1 MIFRIIDEFSQDLAV
16 SLDTKFLTWNNHESR
31 KTWQTETISLPEYCE
46 SNQIPI
52 LLRYQDELK
61 DLANSRVGNQSLQ
74 EYLCARDFD
83 LWNSCIIV
91 ENNWTKSSWV
101 FDAIKLVAIIL
112 LIESLN
118 PDTIEIDIRSNRLS
132 RSIEVICNN
141 RQVNFR
147 MIRKSNRYS
156 LGNLHAEFLLA
167 FFRGLFYQIY
177 NVYLAVQFK
186 TFFHRKSAL
195 SDIPSCAVITYTEN
209 TEDFANKGYSRYLGH
224 LPRVGQSIRHRP
236 SYFFLHSTG
245 TSLFPS
251 LRETKVLKNLVN
263 NSSSILPCIA
273 IAEYSTLRTILTT
286 HTEWLHSL
294 ISFNRIWSYLDR
306 ANLHSQHFLIPLITR
321 DLCESIWGAHAVRA
335 RNYDSVFK
343 NMTVANQK
351 TKNWIFL
358 FEGQDWERIFCQ
370 IAQKNTE
377 CASFGYVHV
386 NIKKWD
392 MRPVNF
398 SYRNFSFAVSNS
410 YDKHEIMNRNSSSNQ
425 IIHLEPLRA
434 PAIPIPPS
442 ARFSSGNRLLILGS
456 IDLHM
461 SLDYIKRI
469 LKSKDSNSPEI
480 TVDIGWH
487 PAISKPRFV
496 RVIQKQLN
504 SLNTNFIERLIAADF
519 IVCVN
524 GTTPINAVLMGKPT
538 CIIAEANELSLT
550 PEPIS
555 KLLSTVYNPDDVFM
569 WIDKMKMDSIGP
581 TDMTL
586 LINSMGLTQ
595 QPLIEW
601 LKLFDISDF

>member
-1 MIFRIIDEFSQDLAV
+1 
-16 SLDTKFLTWNNHESR
+16 
-31 KTWQTETISLPEYCE
+31 
-46 SNQIPI
+46 
-52 LLRYQDELK
+52 
-61 DLANSRVGNQSLQ
+61 
-74 EYLCARDFD
+74 
-83 LWNSCIIV
+83 
-91 ENNWTKSSWV
+91 
-101 FDAIKLVAIIL
+101 
-112 LIESLN
+112 
-118 PDTIEIDIRSNRLS
+118 
-132 RSIEVICNN
+132 
-141 RQVNFR
+141 
-147 MIRKSNRYS
+147 
-156 LGNLHAEFLLA
+156 
-167 FFRGLFYQIY
+167 
-177 NVYLAVQFK
+177 
-186 TFFHRKSAL
+186 
-195 SDIPSCAVITYTEN
+195 
-209 TEDFANKGYSRYLGH
+209 
-224 LPRVGQSIRHRP
+224 
-236 SYFFLHSTG
+236 
-245 TSLFPS
+245 
-251 LRETKVLKNLVN
+251 
-263 NSSSILPCIA
+263 
-273 IAEYSTLRTILTT
+273 
-286 HTEWLHSL
+286 
-294 ISFNRIWSYLDR
+294 
-306 ANLHSQHFLIPLITR
+306 
-321 DLCESIWGAHAVRA
+321 
-335 RNYDSVFK
+335 
-343 NMTVANQK
+343 MTVANQK

-392 MRPVNF
+392 MRPLNF

-469 LKSKDSNSPEI
+469 LKSKDSNSSEI